1 MPFVCEDVGTTTR
14 LRMTPTRALRAW
26 ERTKGVCVNC
36 NLPIDGTKADWFAEH
51 IRALEL
57 GGADDDENL
66 GPSHLACK
74 RDKDADDHSRAA
86 KAKRNKR
93 AQLGIRNP
101 VKIQSAGFPQFKKQ
115 ARATAPLTRPLP
127 PRIKWRQT

>member
-36 NLPIDGTKADWFAEH
+36 DLPIDGTKDPWFVEH
-51 IRALEL
+51 RRALEL
-57 GGADDDENL
+57 GGADDDDNL

-74 RDKDADDHSRAA
+74 RDKDAADHSAAA
-86 KAKRNKR
+86 KAKRSKR
-93 AQLGIRNP
+93 ARLGIRNP
-101 VKIQSAGFPQFKKQ
+101 VKIRSAGFAQFKRQ
-115 ARATAPLTRPLP
+115 ARATSPLSKRLP
-127 PRIKWRQT
+127 PRRSI

>member
-14 LRMTPTRALRAW
+14 LRMTPTRALKAW

-36 NLPIDGTKADWFAEH
+36 GLPIDGTKAEWFVEH

-57 GGADDDENL
+57 GGADEDENL

-74 RDKDADDHSRAA
+74 GDKDAADHASAA

-93 AQLGIRNP
+93 AELGIRNP
-101 VKIQSAGFPQFKKQ
+101 AKIQSAGFPRFKKQ
-115 ARATAPLTRPLP
+115 ARASSPLIKTMPDRRLP
-127 PRIKWRQT
+127 

>member
-36 NLPIDGTKADWFAEH
+36 NRPIDGTKDDWFVEH

-57 GGADDDENL
+57 GGADEDDNV
-66 GPSHLACK
+66 GPAHLACK
-74 RDKDADDHSRAA
+74 TAKDAADHSAAA

-93 AQLGIRNP
+93 ARLGIRNP
-101 VKIQSAGFPQFKKQ
+101 VKIQSAGFVQFKRQ
-115 ARATAPLTRPLP
+115 ARATTPLSKPLP
-127 PRIKWRQT
+127 ARRFT